1 MTVPEACDLL
11 IRSAT
16 VVTGDRVI
24 HDGWVA
30 VRGDRIVGIGSGEAG
45 GWQAGRVIDG
55 EGGLLHPG
63 YVDGHYHL
71 GLHLMRGILPDA
83 PDDKP
88 VGPFGRWL
96 NALTPEDELI
106 SARTAAAEAALAGFT
121 GIVEAGSAF
130 DTDAMAEGVT
140 GLGLRVSLAAPL
152 LWDRLGPE
160 PMAAQLP
167 RAPCDRD
174 HAMRHLGDELHRNA
188 DDGLARGHV
197 AYYGTG
203 SASEEVM
210 AEAARLARDAG
221 VPMHAHQNFTPA
233 DAAAE
238 RERYGRDALVHMAE
252 AGLIG
257 PETVF
262 THMNVL
268 SDAEVEAV
276 VASGMALVWH
286 PANAAYYGILSQ
298 ARSRFPDLARRGV
311 DIGFGTDVA
320 KTWGFGDLGI
330 AAFLTMR
337 AAGDDVLPE
346 TLLKIFTTGGAR
358 AMGLSD
364 AGRIAVG
371 QRADIVLRRRDLPEA
386 MPEGDPLKHLTLTL
400 RTKGVRHSF
409 CAGRQIVED
418 GALVQADAKE
428 IGAAARAAAR
438 SLAERADLRL
448 PERAAP

>member
-1 MTVPEACDLL
+1 MTAPEGCDLL
-11 IRSAT
+11 IRNAT
-16 VVTGDRVI
+16 VVTGETVL

-30 VRGDRIVGIGSGEAG
+30 VRGDRIVGVGSGEAAA
-45 GWQAGRVIDG
+45 WQAERVIDG

-71 GLHLMRGILPDA
+71 GLHLLRGILPDV
-83 PDDKP
+83 PDDQP
-88 VGPFGRWL
+88 IGPFGRWL
-96 NALTPEDELI
+96 NALTPEDELV

-140 GLGLRVSLAAPL
+140 GLGLRVTLAAPMI
-152 LWDRLGPE
+152 WDRPGPE
-160 PMAAQLP
+160 PLTGKID
-167 RAPCDRD
+167 RAPCDSD
-174 HAMRHLGDELHRNA
+174 HAMRHLGGELHRNA
-188 DDGLARGHV
+188 EDGLARGHV

-203 SASEEVM
+203 SSSEEVM
-210 AEAARLARDAG
+210 AEAARLAREAG

-238 RERYGRDALVHMAE
+238 KERYGRDAIVHMAE

-276 VASGMALVWH
+276 VETGMALVWH
-286 PANAAYYGILSQ
+286 PANAAYYGILAQ
-298 ARSRFPDLARRGV
+298 ARSRFPELARRGV

-320 KTWGFGDLGI
+320 KTWGFGDLGF

-337 AAGDDVLPE
+337 AAGEDVSPE

-358 AMGLSD
+358 AMGLGD
-364 AGRIAVG
+364 VGRIAVG
-371 QRADIVLRRRDLPEA
+371 QRADIVLRRADLPEA

-418 GALVQADAKE
+418 GALVRADVKE
-428 IGAAARAAAR
+428 IGAAARATAR
-438 SLAERADLRL
+438 GLAERADLKL